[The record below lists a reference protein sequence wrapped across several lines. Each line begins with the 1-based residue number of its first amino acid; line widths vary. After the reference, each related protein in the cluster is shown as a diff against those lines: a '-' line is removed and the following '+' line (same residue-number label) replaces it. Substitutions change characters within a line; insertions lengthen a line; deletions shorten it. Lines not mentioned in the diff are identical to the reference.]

1 MGTGYDIHIHGQ
13 LEIKKRRLK
22 RVQRI
27 LEKLNQDKFRA
38 ACPGEEASLEEHFK
52 IWGYQLGKGR
62 SKAESAALHRF
73 ISGAPDY
80 ETRYTWHFELWSL
93 LAPNLI
99 ATTKD
104 YVELKDMGG
113 DCSKSR
119 FYFDGEGLIE
129 KHARELWE

>member
-1 MGTGYDIHIHGQ
+1 MGTGYSIHIHGQ

-22 RVQRI
+22 RVRRI
-27 LEKLNQDKFRA
+27 LEKLNQDKFGD
-38 ACPGEEASLEEHFK
+38 ACPGPEANLQEHFE
-52 IWGYQLGKGR
+52 IWAYQLRVGS
-62 SKAESAALHRF
+62 SKQENLGPRF

-80 ETRYTWHFELWSL
+80 EARYTWHHELWSL
-93 LAPNLI
+93 LAPNI
-99 ATTKD
+99 VATKED
-104 YVELKDMGG
+104 YVELMDMGG